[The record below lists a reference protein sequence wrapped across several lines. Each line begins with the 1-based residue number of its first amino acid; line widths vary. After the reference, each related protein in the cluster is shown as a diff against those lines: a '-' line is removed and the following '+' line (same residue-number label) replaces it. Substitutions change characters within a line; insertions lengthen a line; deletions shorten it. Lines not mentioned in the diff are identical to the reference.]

1 MKAHLDKLKGSIKA
15 TIGALIGSRRLEVT
29 GVADLARARARRQ
42 TTTRTR
48 LTTASF
54 RESVGQMTANERR
67 ATEGKGDNSA
77 SRSALR
83 RTITSFLS

>member
-15 TIGALIGSRRLEVT
+15 TIGALIGSRTLELT
-29 GVADLARARARRQ
+29 DVADLARARARRQ
-42 TTTRTR
+42 TKTRTR

-54 RESVGQMTANERR
+54 RESVGQMTANERLAADR
-67 ATEGKGDNSA
+67 TGESRV

-83 RTITSFLS
+83 RKITVFLS